1 MNWHETIDFIR
12 GRKEYAE
19 LVEKAYFEKDLK
31 LNIERFGASEEFKET
46 LKCINDRQPEA
57 KKILDLGAGNGIA
70 SINFALNGYDVSAVE
85 PDVSDTVGSK
95 AISKMASE
103 YRLANINIFNSYAE
117 ELPFE
122 NDFFDVVYVRQAV
135 HHAHDLG
142 RFISECARV
151 LKKGGVLFT
160 VRDHVIYDQE
170 DKQRFLDSHPLHRFY
185 GGENAFTLEEYEGA
199 FRNAGLKEVFK
210 LRQYDSVINYFP
222 LTQREF
228 LDYPSK
234 VNREFLEKM
243 KLKFGILGNVPG
255 LVWLFRLK
263 NGLFRDSDYFR
274 EEFVPGRLYS
284 FMYRKP

>member
-12 GRKEYAE
+12 GRSEYAE

-31 LNIERFGASEEFKET
+31 LNIERFGVSEEFKET
-46 LKCINDRQPEA
+46 LRFINHYNPAA
-57 KKILDLGAGNGIA
+57 KKVLDLGAGNGIA
-70 SINFALNGYDVSAVE
+70 SINFASKGYDVFAVE
-85 PDVSDTVGSK
+85 PDVSDTVGSE
-95 AISKMASE
+95 AIRKMAAE
-103 YRLANINIFNSYAE
+103 YGLSNIKIYNSFAE

-122 NDFFDVVYVRQAV
+122 GDFFDVVYVRQAV
-135 HHAHDLG
+135 HHAYDLG
-142 RFISECARV
+142 KFISECARV

-160 VRDHVIYDQE
+160 VRDHVIYDQQ

-199 FRNAGLKEVFK
+199 FRNAGLQEVFK

-222 LTQREF
+222 LTQQEF

-234 VNREFLEKM
+234 VNREFIEKM
-243 KLKFGILGNVPG
+243 RVKFGILSRLPG

-263 NGLFRDSDYFR
+263 NGLFRDSDYFK
-274 EEFVPGRLYS
+274 EQFVPGRLYS